1 MATAQPAPR
10 VVADAAPA
18 TLVTHALLVLAGAGL
33 VGLLAQ
39 VRFYLPDNPV
49 PITGQTLGV
58 LLVAAA
64 LGSARGATAMGLYA
78 GLGVAGMPWFAG
90 ATAGFQFASFGYVV
104 GFVAAAWVVGRLAE
118 RGFSRTPWAV
128 AATMTVGSVV
138 IYAFGATW
146 LATVF
151 GMGWDGALTKG
162 VVPFLVGD
170 VIKLALAAGLLPVA
184 WLAVDRATRRH

>member
-1 MATAQPAPR
+1 MAISAPAPR
-10 VVADAAPA
+10 VLADAAPA
-18 TLVTHALLVLAGAGL
+18 NLVTHALLVLSGATF
-33 VGLLAQ
+33 VGVLAQ

-90 ATAGFQFASFGYVV
+90 ASAGFQFASFGYIL
-104 GFVAAAWVVGRLAE
+104 GFVAAAWIVGRLAE
-118 RGFSRTPWAV
+118 RGLTHTPWAT
-128 AATMTVGSVV
+128 AAIMIIGSVT
-138 IYAFGATW
+138 IYAFGAAW

-151 GMGWDGALTKG
+151 GMGWETALAKG
-162 VVPFLVGD
+162 VMPFLLGD
-170 VIKLALAAGLLPVA
+170 TVKLLLAAGLLPTT
-184 WLAVDRATRRH
+184 WLAVKRLNRR